1 MSARGVYSTASGRLC
16 PECGKPVAACV
27 CRARAASAPPGDGVV
42 RVRRETAGRAG
53 KTVTTIRGLPLDAER
68 LREMASEIKRRCA
81 TGGSAKDGVIEI
93 QGDFGDVVVAWL
105 RERGFVVKRA
115 GG

>member
-1 MSARGVYSTASGRLC
+1 
-16 PECGKPVAACV
+16 
-27 CRARAASAPPGDGVV
+27 
-42 RVRRETAGRAG
+42 
-53 KTVTTIRGLPLDAER
+53 
-68 LREMASEIKRRCA
+68 MASEIKRRCA